1 MRSGLVLALLTF
13 LLLPPLPAQEEKK
26 KEEPKSQT
34 PDKPKPQ
41 DPKEKEKADAKA
53 KADAAA
59 KDPLSFDR
67 SIRGLMEKACWGCH
81 NNEKQKGDVNLTR
94 DQNPRMIAQNRKLW
108 STVLDVVESKQ
119 MPPKKSERALS
130 DADRQKIVDFV
141 RKTLGTLECG
151 DQRDPGKPVI
161 RRLNRI
167 EYDQSILELTGL
179 NLKLAEDF
187 SPDASGY
194 GFDNIAEAL
203 ALSPVLVEQYHG
215 AALKV
220 LSEVVDRKSAHPEAY
235 RRIFIAAPSKELSE
249 RDAARKIVERFAGK
263 AFRRPVEADLAE
275 KLLTLYDKAR
285 AKGGS
290 HEAAVRPML
299 LAVLISPRFLVRIE
313 TVRPNIQGPYPVDDY
328 DLASRLSF
336 FLWSGPPD
344 DVLLDLAAKK
354 ALSSPEV
361 LEAQT
366 RRMLADP
373 RGRALADH
381 FIGQWLQ
388 LRGLTTH
395 KPDPKKF
402 PAFTESLREAMQQEL
417 SLFLGELVREDRPV
431 TELIDAGH
439 TYANEELAAHYGLPK
454 VAGREMRRVKLPDA
468 RRGGVLTS
476 AAVLM
481 IQADPDRNNVPRRGN
496 YIAGAILGT
505 PPPPPPP
512 DVPALEEAKAAGG
525 KVLTL
530 RQRLELHRTKP
541 ECAGCHSKIDP
552 LGFSLENFDAIGRW
566 RDEEEGAPVD
576 ASGVL
581 PNGQAFSGPVE
592 LKKILLG
599 RRDDFVRTMSENLLI
614 YAMGRGLQLEDEC
627 VIRDILKAAAAGEY
641 RFSTLVLT
649 IVKSHPFRH
658 RKNPDF

>member
-1 MRSGLVLALLTF
+1 MRSGLAFVLLT
-13 LLLPPLPAQEEKK
+13 LVLSASLPAASTTPGTSQDEKK
-26 KEEPKSQT
+26 P
-34 PDKPKPQ
+34 PPPQ
-41 DPKEKEKADAKA
+41 DPKEKEKAEAKA

-67 SIRGLMEKACWGCH
+67 SIRGLMEKSCWGCH

-108 STVLDVVESKQ
+108 QTVLEVVESKQ
-119 MPPKKSERALS
+119 MPPKKADRALS
-130 DADRQKIVDFV
+130 DEDRQKIVEFV
-141 RKTLGTLECG
+141 RKTLGTLDCG
-151 DQRDPGKPVI
+151 DRRDPGKPVI
-161 RRLNRI
+161 RRLNRA
-167 EYDQSILELTGL
+167 EYDHSILELTGL
-179 NLKLAEDF
+179 NLRLAEDF
-187 SPDASGY
+187 SPDSTGY

-203 ALSPVLVEQYHG
+203 ALSPVLIEQYHQG
-215 AALKV
+215 ALK
-220 LSEVVDRKSAHPEAY
+220 LLAEVVDRKAAHPETYA
-235 RRIFIAAPSKELSE
+235 RIFFVAPSKDLPE
-249 RDAARKIVERFAGK
+249 RDAARKIVERFAGR
-263 AFRRPVEADLAE
+263 AFRRPADPGFLD
-275 KLLTLYDKAR
+275 KLLAVYDKAR
-285 AKGGS
+285 ATGAA

-299 LAVLISPRFLVRIE
+299 QAVLISPRFLVRIE
-313 TVRPNIQGPYPVDDY
+313 SVRPGVRGPYPVDDY

-336 FLWSGPPD
+336 FIWSGPPD

-361 LEAQT
+361 LETQT

-373 RGRALADH
+373 RSRALAEN

-388 LRGLTTH
+388 LRGLATH
-395 KPDPKKF
+395 KPDPRKF
-402 PAFTESLREAMQQEL
+402 PEFTESLREAMQQEM
-417 SLFLGELVREDRPV
+417 SLVLGELVRQDRPV

-439 TYANEELAAHYGLPK
+439 TYVNEELARHYGLPK
-454 VAGREMRRVKLPDA
+454 VSGKEMRRVALPDS

-481 IQADPDRNNVPRRGN
+481 TQADPDRNNVPRRGN

-512 DVPALEEAKAAGG
+512 NVPSLEDSKVADG
-525 KVLTL
+525 KPQTV
-530 RQRLELHRTKP
+530 RQRLEVHRRNP
-541 ECAGCHSKIDP
+541 ECANCHAKIDP

-566 RDEEEGAPVD
+566 RDMDGGAPVD

-581 PNGQAFSGPVE
+581 PTGQAFSGPVE

-599 RRDDFVRTMSENLLI
+599 RRDDFVRTMGENMLI

-627 VIRDILKAAAAGEY
+627 VIRDLQKAASAGEY
-641 RFSTLVLT
+641 RFSTIVLT